1 MLGGYQI
8 IDCRG
13 LDLTTENGVTIAGAY
28 KKAIA
33 KKAILLE
40 NVKISELAIGGV
52 FTFATTGGES
62 SVIIPL
68 SVSDGEAII
77 DTIITI
83 TSEDVVACTII
94 E

>member
-13 LDLTTENGVTIAGAY
+13 LDLTTVDGVTIAGAY
-28 KKAIA
+28 KKATA

-40 NVKISELAIGGV
+40 NVNISSLAIGGV
-52 FTFATTGGES
+52 FTFAIDGGEG
-62 SVIIPL
+62 SVVIPL
-68 SVSDGEAII
+68 SVTDGEAII

-83 TSEDVVACTII
+83 TSEDVITCTII